1 MPEADP
7 NRIIHCVKLDQDLPG
22 LARPPFPNELGKEI
36 YERVSKEAWDQ
47 WLEESV
53 RYINT
58 YRVDLSSREGT
69 EFMMKQLRI
78 WLGLDQ
84 GELAATA
91 WTPPE
96 EDADTGK
103 DAGASSDRD

>member
-7 NRIIHCVKLDQDLPG
+7 NRLVHCVKLDRELPG
-22 LARPPFPNELGKEI
+22 LAKPPFPNEMGQLIFEK
-36 YERVSKEAWDQ
+36 VSKEGWDL
-47 WLEESV
+47 WLQESV

-69 EFMMKQLRI
+69 DFMLKQLRI
-78 WLGLDQ
+78 WLGVED

-91 WTPPE
+91 WSPPSE
-96 EDADTGK
+96 
-103 DAGASSDRD
+103 

>member
-7 NRIIHCVKLDQDLPG
+7 NRLVHCIKLDRELPG
-22 LARPPFPNELGKEI
+22 LARPPFPNEVGQFVFEK
-36 YERVSKEAWDQ
+36 VSKEAWDQ
-47 WLEESV
+47 WLQESV

-69 EFMMKQLRI
+69 DFMLKQLRI
-78 WLGLDQ
+78 WLGLEE

-91 WTPPE
+91 WSPPE
-96 EDADTGK
+96 K
-103 DAGASSDRD
+103 